1 MGQYHKLVNLDK
13 KEVVEPHNIGLFSK
27 QYEHTGV
34 EGSLADAIYLLVMSS
49 PASGGGD
56 WPATD
61 VSGRW
66 CGDRVV
72 VLGDYTQPGAI
83 PGYTDNANLLW
94 RQSDDWLDI
103 SAEVRDAF
111 TKIFP
116 ITYKSETRL
125 DSSSQAYEVHTRQV
139 VGSW

>member
-13 KEVVEPHNIGLFSK
+13 KEIVDPWQLGLFLK
-27 QYEHTGV
+27 QYEHTGC

-56 WPATD
+56 WPMTS

-72 VLGDYTQPGAI
+72 VLGDYTEQV
-83 PGYTDNANLLW
+83 PGYEGDAKSLY
-94 RQSDDWLDI
+94 SDSESWSDI
-103 SAEVRDAF
+103 SPEVMEGLSQVWGFKYAVDESSPSKR
-111 TKIFP
+111 I
-116 ITYKSETRL
+116 TRL
-125 DSSSQAYEVHTRQV
+125 LVDA
-139 VGSW
+139 

>member
-13 KEVVEPHNIGLFSK
+13 QEVVDPFSIGLFSK
-27 QYEHTGV
+27 QYEHTGI

-49 PASGGGD
+49 PNSGGGD
-56 WPATD
+56 WPGTV

-72 VLGDYTQPGAI
+72 VLGDYTQEI
-83 PGYTDNANLLW
+83 QGYEGDASKLYSES
-94 RQSDDWLDI
+94 QDWLDI
-103 SAEVRDAF
+103 SGLVREAF
-111 TKIFP
+111 TKVFP
-116 ITYKSETRL
+116 ITYKLEEKTLGGEPYTNVVR
-125 DSSSQAYEVHTRQV
+125 EI